1 METRLISTLVRLL
14 DAAQG
19 NRPKLRKRPSLKELL
34 AIRQALLDCVSDCDS
49 PTAQRLRHKIGQSQT
64 PQDLWQLRN
73 DAYQIISQRHNQKVA
88 AERINALMADFQG
101 WVDAKQL
108 ARIK

>member
-1 METRLISTLVRLL
+1 MIAALVRLL

-19 NRPKLRKRPSLKELL
+19 NRPKYRKLPSLKELL
-34 AIRQALLDCVSDCDS
+34 AIRQALLDCVIDCDS
-49 PTAQRLRHKIGQSQT
+49 PTAHRLRHKIGQSQT
-64 PQDLWQLRN
+64 PQDLWLLRN
-73 DAYQIISQRHNQKVA
+73 DAYQIISQRHNQTVA
-88 AERINALMADFQG
+88 AERINALMAGFQG